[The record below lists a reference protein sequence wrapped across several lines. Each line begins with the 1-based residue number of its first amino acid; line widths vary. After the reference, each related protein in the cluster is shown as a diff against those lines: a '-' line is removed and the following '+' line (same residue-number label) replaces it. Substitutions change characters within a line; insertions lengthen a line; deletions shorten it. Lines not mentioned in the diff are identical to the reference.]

1 MNLDVIGWLVDAV
14 GALVA
19 FLALR
24 SRKDMSDKLNDS
36 EQRISAIRKAKVN
49 HENIQTLDDDR
60 LIAEFD
66 RLYND
71 RRR

>member
-1 MNLDVIGWLVDAV
+1 MSLDIIGWLVGAV